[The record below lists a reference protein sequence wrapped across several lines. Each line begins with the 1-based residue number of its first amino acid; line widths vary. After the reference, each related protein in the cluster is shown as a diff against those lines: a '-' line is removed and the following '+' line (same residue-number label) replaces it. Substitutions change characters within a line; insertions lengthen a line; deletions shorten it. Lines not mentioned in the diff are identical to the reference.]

1 MLILGIESS
10 CDETAAAV
18 VEDARLVKSSVV
30 ASQLLSHEKFGG
42 VIPEIAA
49 REHLRVISA
58 SVEQALQDSGVGFD
72 DLDAIAV
79 TQGPGLIGALL
90 VGVNYAKGLS
100 FSLGKPLIPVNHV
113 HAHVQGALLDT
124 SYRDEEIYPCIA
136 AVVSGGHTNI
146 YFMESPVHFKLI
158 GYTTDDACGESFDK
172 VAKLLGMNYPGGPAI
187 EALAQTGDPVQ
198 IKMPKMMA
206 SSKDLM
212 MSYSG
217 LKTHM
222 VNLVRQLPNPSQQQ
236 KSDMCAAFQREAL
249 SQLVRKLSLA
259 STLYPEAKSV
269 VIAGGVSANKVFKQ
283 LLSEAM
289 NGQQVVFPQLKYC
302 SDNAAMIAAQ
312 GYYDFKNQNLPQNYQ
327 NLDWEAYA
335 QYPFQDFIQKSQS

>member
-58 SVEQALQDSGVGFD
+58 SVEQALQDAGVGFD
-72 DLDAIAV
+72 ELDAIAV

-90 VGVNYAKGLS
+90 VGVNYAKGLAY
-100 FSLGKPLIPVNHV
+100 SLAKPLIPVNHV
-113 HAHVQGALLDT
+113 HAHVQGALLD
-124 SYRDEEIYPCIA
+124 SKLHDNEVYPCIA

-146 YFMESPVHFKLI
+146 YFMHSPVKFELI

-172 VAKLLGMNYPGGPAI
+172 VAKLLGMSYPGGPAI
-187 EALAQTGDPVQ
+187 EAMALTGDASK

-206 SSKDLM
+206 HSKDLM

-222 VNLVRQLPNPSQQQ
+222 VNLVRQHSDATPQQ
-236 KSDMCAAFQREAL
+236 KSDMCAAFQKEAL
-249 SQLVRKLSLA
+249 SQLVRKLTLA
-259 STLYPEAKSV
+259 SSSHPEAKSV
-269 VIAGGVSANKVFKQ
+269 IIAGGVSANKVFKQ
-283 LLSEAM
+283 LLAEALPDLRII
-289 NGQQVVFPQLKYC
+289 FPLLKFC

-312 GYYDFKNQNLPQNYQ
+312 GFYDFQNQHALDNFKI
-327 NLDWEAYA
+327 LDWEAYA
-335 QYPFQDFIQKSQS
+335 QYPFQDFLQKSPA